1 MERGVPQGSVLGLH
15 LFNLYLHGIYCSS
28 LASFDPS
35 VRLLAFADDVVL
47 LSSSLACLQE
57 STQIF
62 CAKAETF
69 GLVLSPQKSQ
79 VMQFNSKDPA
89 SGQVLFIPS
98 IGTPPIQLTSQIK
111 YLGSAINPT
120 LMDSEAIGHRL
131 TQAAGKAGMLRKV
144 TRNQQ
149 LSKRIRYRVLKTCV
163 YSSALFGVE
172 TLRLTRVSCDK

>member
-1 MERGVPQGSVLGLH
+1 MERGVPQGSVLGPH

-28 LASFDPS
+28 LASFDPF
-35 VRLLAFADDVVL
+35 VRILAFADDVVL

-62 CAKAETF
+62 CAKAGTF

-89 SGQVLFIPS
+89 SGQVLFTPS
-98 IGTPPIQLTSQIK
+98 IGMPPIQLTSQIK

-149 LSKRIRYRVLKTCV
+149 LSKRIRYRVLNMR
-163 YSSALFGVE
+163 F
-172 TLRLTRVSCDK
+172 